1 MRTQDVKKLR
11 NHTEPDELIKTYM
24 SRNSQWG
31 RDSDQGAMD
40 RVLVVFVLLWSSG
53 LQIEESDLFK
63 EHRLVNRPSRCSAK
77 LQVYDTHNVDLD
89 FAHKVCRSLDCGSV
103 VRTSLDLWGPLPI
116 IWNYTRSGMRHFRKK
131 RSPLLTK
138 HLDIICSDSVRLV
151 DGTSLCSGRLE
162 LKSKSWSSVCEAD
175 FDQQDAEVVCRELG
189 CGPPSVLQGELNGEA
204 EAPTW
209 TKEFQCG
216 GNESALLDCKSS
228 DSVQTSCPSGQAV
241 RLTCSEPDIVRL
253 VGGSSRCAGVLEVKQ
268 QGEWRT
274 VDEHTAHWN
283 LETADVVCRALNCGS
298 AVSTRRKKQDYA
310 YYKWTIRSTCLL
322 SGSAFRECVY
332 TMREQSTSNLEVICS
347 DSVRLVNGS
356 SSCSGRLEVKSD
368 QSDQRWSSVC
378 EADFDQQDAEVVCR
392 ELGCGPPSVLQGELN
407 GEAEAPTWTKEFQ
420 CGGNESALLD
430 CKSSDSVQTSCPS
443 GQAVRLTCSE
453 PDIVRL
459 VGGSSRCAGVL
470 EVKQQGEWRTVDE
483 HTAHWNLETAD
494 VVCRALNCGSAVS
507 TGRRNKQ
514 DDAYYKWS
522 IRSTCLLSGS
532 AFRQCVYTK
541 VVFSTFNLEV
551 ICSDLLL
558 PAFISS
564 THTDGVSEATQQGF
578 QVLLG
583 SDFTITCFI
592 QPQYPG
598 GSFQLMFTTSA
609 TSQNYTQPAVNHS
622 AHFLFSAASHAHQGE
637 YRCVYH
643 VYVFSHNFSSESR
656 TLAVTVSASLIELL
670 IRLVVLVL
678 VLVLIV
684 GSSAAVLYYYKAT
697 RGQPPKQEDNME
709 LDYLGG
715 AEDCPGEEAGARGT
729 D

>member
-1 MRTQDVKKLR
+1 
-11 NHTEPDELIKTYM
+11 
-24 SRNSQWG
+24 
-31 RDSDQGAMD
+31 MD

-77 LQVYDTHNVDLD
+77 LQVYDNRNVDLD

-151 DGTSLCSGRLE
+151 NGTSLCSGRLE
-162 LKSKSWSSVCEAD
+162 LKSNQSDQSDQSWSSVC
-175 FDQQDAEVVCRELG
+175 Q
-189 CGPPSVLQGELNGEA
+189 
-204 EAPTW
+204 
-209 TKEFQCG
+209 
-216 GNESALLDCKSS
+216 
-228 DSVQTSCPSGQAV
+228 
-241 RLTCSEPDIVRL
+241 
-253 VGGSSRCAGVLEVKQ
+253 
-268 QGEWRT
+268 
-274 VDEHTAHWN
+274 
-283 LETADVVCRALNCGS
+283 
-298 AVSTRRKKQDYA
+298 
-310 YYKWTIRSTCLL
+310 
-322 SGSAFRECVY
+322 
-332 TMREQSTSNLEVICS
+332 
-347 DSVRLVNGS
+347 
-356 SSCSGRLEVKSD
+356 
-368 QSDQRWSSVC
+368 
-378 EADFDQQDAEVVCR
+378 ADFDQQDAEVVCR

-507 TGRRNKQ
+507 TGRKKQ
-514 DDAYYKWS
+514 DDANYKWS

-532 AFRQCVYTK
+532 AFRECVYTMGNQ
-541 VVFSTFNLEV
+541 STFNLEV

-656 TLAVTVSASLIELL
+656 TLAVTVSASLTELL

-678 VLVLIV
+678 VLVLVLIV
-684 GSSAAVLYYYKAT
+684 GSSATVFYYYKAT